1 MRNKIY
7 FTWIISIILAGPV
20 FAEEC
25 GTRPALPL
33 LPEGAMAGPEE
44 MKAGKDVTAH
54 FTAASEEYASCLV
67 ALAQKNEDQ
76 LSRLVAKVSSAEM
89 ELNKIVESLRAIE
102 GRRDG
107 LLAEAQA
114 AVDER
119 NVLVK
124 KWNQEAKSFRARL
137 ED

>member
-1 MRNKIY
+1 
-7 FTWIISIILAGPV
+7 
-20 FAEEC
+20 
-25 GTRPALPL
+25 
-33 LPEGAMAGPEE
+33 
-44 MKAGKDVTAH
+44 
-54 FTAASEEYASCLV
+54 
-67 ALAQKNEDQ
+67 
-76 LSRLVAKVSSAEM
+76 M
-89 ELNKIVESLRAIE
+89 ELNKIVESLRAIA

-137 ED
+137 EDWRAAS